1 MVDFFFLLLIEIEN
15 IFPVNRLQFWA
26 GKQNIYNNNNN
37 VEYKKKIKR
46 IGSNIWRNSI
56 KFCFLF
62 VWLFFSKEMESG
74 THPVPPF
81 G

>member
-46 IGSNIWRNSI
+46 IGSNI
-56 KFCFLF
+56 
-62 VWLFFSKEMESG
+62 
-74 THPVPPF
+74 
-81 G
+81 